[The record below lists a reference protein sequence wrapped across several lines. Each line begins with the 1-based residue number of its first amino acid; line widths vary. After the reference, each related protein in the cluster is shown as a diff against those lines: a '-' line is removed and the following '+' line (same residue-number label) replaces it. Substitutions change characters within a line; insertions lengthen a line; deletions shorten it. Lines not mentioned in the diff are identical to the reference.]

1 MAIAPIRARQC
12 GMTGTDRIA
21 AALAHLTDNDLDRLR
36 VAADSSPDA
45 VPGLLAYLD
54 HAGDWEQHRRRGVD
68 LELQGPMAALED
80 SDSEAALAALRVLSA
95 RFLASGHDDAS
106 ALFDAVADAL
116 RPGARP
122 FSGEPLH

>member
-1 MAIAPIRARQC
+1 MAETDGIATALGRF
-12 GMTGTDRIA
+12 TD
-21 AALAHLTDNDLDRLR
+21 DDLERLR
-36 VAADSSPDA
+36 VAGDSLPDV

-54 HAGDWEQHRRRGVD
+54 HAGDWEQHRRLGVD
-68 LELQGPMAALED
+68 FELRGPMAALEE
-80 SDSEAALAALRVLSA
+80 SETDAAVAALRVLSA

-122 FSGEPLH
+122 FSGELLH